1 MRSIFGKIKGPLKI
15 YLRWPVYG
23 SVFFAVVNAIMY
35 FIDLRAAVV
44 FSAALLIYLVFLTVF
59 MITKHNFFTR
69 NIIEFASGYAQ
80 MQKRMMDDLMVLL
93 LKLSARKTIIRGW
106 HRFSRRWENWILR
119 QDLIR

>member
-23 SVFFAVVNAIMY
+23 AVFFAVVNAIMY

-44 FSAALLIYLVFLTVF
+44 FSAALFIYLVFLAVF

-80 MQKRMMDDLMVLL
+80 MQKRMMDDLMVPYEIGR
-93 LKLSARKTIIRGW
+93 A
-106 HRFSRRWENWILR
+106 HV
-119 QDLIR
+119 